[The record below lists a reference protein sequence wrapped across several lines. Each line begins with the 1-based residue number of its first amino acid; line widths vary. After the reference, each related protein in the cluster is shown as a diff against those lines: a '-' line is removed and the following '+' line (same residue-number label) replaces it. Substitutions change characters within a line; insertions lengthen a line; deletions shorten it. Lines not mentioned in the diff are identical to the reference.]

1 MLLTPLH
8 SRFAYPLLDILPP
21 PARGALYLG
30 CAATMM
36 GVLAVARAAHAT
48 VDKQLGR
55 VWTEQPADETAKRL
69 KQKAKKKL

>member
-1 MLLTPLH
+1 
-8 SRFAYPLLDILPP
+8 
-21 PARGALYLG
+21 
-30 CAATMM
+30 MM
-36 GVLAVARAAHAT
+36 GVLAVARAAHAS